1 MAYDLI
7 IRNGKVIDGSGIP
20 GFYGDVAISGNRIV
34 EIGQVSGEARRVL
47 DADGLVVA
55 PGIIDNHTHYD
66 AQVTWDPLCT
76 YSCYHGATTVV
87 IGNCSLAMAP
97 AHQEDR
103 EMLAGVLSHVE
114 AIPLEAI
121 RAASHGRG
129 DDPGILNALDRLGVN
144 VASLIAI
151 PPCVAT

>member
-34 EIGQVSGEARRVL
+34 EIGQVGGDARRVL

-66 AQVTWDPLCT
+66 AQVTWDPF
-76 YSCYHGATTVV
+76 VP
-87 IGNCSLAMAP
+87 SLAITAP
-97 AHQEDR
+97 PPSSSVT
-103 EMLAGVLSHVE
+103 VLLLWLRPIKKTGRCWRGSCPTWKRSHWR
-114 AIPLEAI
+114 PSG
-121 RAASHGRG
+121 RASHGRG
-129 DDPGILNALDRLGVN
+129 RRSRVP
-144 VASLIAI
+144 
-151 PPCVAT
+151 